1 MSDEEASSCIRYP
14 MACTV
19 TELHSPGFIP
29 VRKLGKNAYIGIAHT
44 HTQHKSWNVLFRMK
58 LQP

>member
-19 TELHSPGFIP
+19 TGLHSPGFIP
-29 VRKLGKNAYIGIAHT
+29 VGKLGKNAYIGIAHT
-44 HTQHKSWNVLFRMK
+44 QYRSWNVLFRMK

>member
-19 TELHSPGFIP
+19 TWLHSPGFIP
-29 VRKLGKNAYIGIAHT
+29 VGKLGKNSYIGIAHT
-44 HTQHKSWNVLFRMK
+44 QYRSWNVLFMMK